1 MAKKKMKGVKLLEL
15 NEAYQKVLQWFFS
28 RPTEKIGLTDL
39 SEALRIAKTTA
50 RSVVAK
56 LAEEGFLT
64 IEPIGKLLRI
74 SFVHNHPYNFTWKI
88 SYNLSLV
95 FSSDV
100 LNEVHKIIPSPK
112 TIILFGSY
120 RKGDDIETSDLD
132 IAVEVIGNEEPKI
145 IEMGLLENFGYR
157 KNVPVHLYV
166 FSRNNVD
173 INLFANIAN
182 GIVLEGFLEARP

>member
-1 MAKKKMKGVKLLEL
+1 MAKKKIEGVKLLEL

-28 RPTEKIGLTDL
+28 RPTERIGLTDL
-39 SEALRIAKTTA
+39 SEALGIAKTTA

-56 LAEEGFLT
+56 LAEKGFLN

-74 SFVHNHPYNFTWKI
+74 SCVPNHSYNFTWKI
-88 SYNLSLV
+88 SYNLTLV
-95 FSSDV
+95 FSSGV
-100 LNEVHKIIPSPK
+100 LSEVHKIIPSPK
-112 TIILFGSY
+112 AIVLFGSY

-132 IAVEVIGNEEPKI
+132 IAVEIIDNEGPKI
-145 IEMGLLENFGYR
+145 IELGHLDNFGYR
-157 KNVPVHLYV
+157 KNIPVHLYI

-182 GIVLEGFLEARP
+182 GIVLEGFLEVRP